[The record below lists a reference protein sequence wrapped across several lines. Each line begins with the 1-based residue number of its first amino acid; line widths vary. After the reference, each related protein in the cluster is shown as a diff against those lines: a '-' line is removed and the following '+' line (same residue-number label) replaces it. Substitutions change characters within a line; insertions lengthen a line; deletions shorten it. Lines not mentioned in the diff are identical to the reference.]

1 MPAARSETGVLQQHL
16 LPRIVILVVSLAV
29 HGVRGTVVHVR
40 VAAVLDRPGFACF
53 QQFLLGLLDAFVG
66 KFDPGQH
73 EGVPDVYIEA
83 VVRDN
88 QFLAVAGILDVCD
101 DLEFAV
107 ERVLFGVPGIRV
119 LEFAAELDIEGP
131 AAQRAAGD
139 DRLQCL
145 AFD

>member
-1 MPAARSETGVLQQHL
+1 MSCRWQYTAPG
-16 LPRIVILVVSLAV
+16 
-29 HGVRGTVVHVR
+29 
-40 VAAVLDRPGFACF
+40 RP
-53 QQFLLGLLDAFVG
+53 
-66 KFDPGQH
+66 

-119 LEFAAELDIEGP
+119 LEFAAELDIEGR